1 MDNLELLKRS
11 RAWDLII
18 AEEIGEVIANA
29 LRRRIVAGA
38 PQPPKV
44 VPPTPPALPPIKE
57 LIGAIKPEVTVEAPP
72 IEVPA
77 PPVVG
82 EIEGNDE
89 INERTLTIDKAT
101 TLINI
106 EGSGII
112 REFMFVADNPNFSVA
127 FYKDDNQVFRKTF
140 SELELLSP
148 FYNFLIASSLD
159 TNQYAVGF
167 GDIRFIKNFKVELI
181 PKQTTKVTMLYSYRL
196 AEIPTITKPYT
207 ISIGR

>member
-1 MDNLELLKRS
+1 MDNLELFKRS

-44 VPPTPPALPPIKE
+44 APPTPPALPIEE
-57 LIGAIKPEVTVEAPP
+57 LKGLVKPEVEVEA
-72 IEVPA
+72 PA

-89 INERTLTIDKAT
+89 INELSFTITKPTA
-101 TLINI
+101 LINI

-112 REFMFVADNPNFSVA
+112 REFMFIADNPNFSIA
-127 FYKDDNQVFRKTF
+127 FYKDSNQVFRRSF
-140 SELELLSP
+140 SELQLLSP
-148 FYNFLIASSLD
+148 FYSFLVATSIDDS
-159 TNQYAVGF
+159 QYVVGF
-167 GDIRFIKNFKVELI
+167 GDIRFIKNFKVEVI
-181 PKQTTKVTMLYSYRL
+181 PQQTTKVTILYSYRL
-196 AEIPTITKPYT
+196 AEIPTITKPYSIT
-207 ISIGR
+207 IGR